1 MWNCLESREIPLTF
15 CPQFVSQLADFER
28 QIFSPWWWTD
38 LRPHVINQKLSST
51 SAWHTGYW
59 RPLAAT
65 VDARMDVDQFTS
77 PTFNA
82 VTYLNQHLPPGNPDT
97 YHTSA
102 TTLLP
107 TLELLA
113 RNVHSELTTA
123 LNTLLRTSTRL
134 GIDID
139 TLTHDTRVLSTQ
151 IPRIETDVSSLQL
164 EGGVLSE
171 LAMLEVVQERM
182 QQTLEMFQKAQKWDV
197 QVDEGIR
204 FLIESAGLEVA
215 SLRIGELQEMLPVW
229 MGTVEYTER
238 VQRIQGLEKMLSSA
252 QAPPQQVAST
262 STSQRTHTR
271 TTSRSQSR
279 LRMDSSDSYVRES
292 GGGGIFGQFRQN
304 IGR

>member
-1 MWNCLESREIPLTF
+1 MVGLVVGSENFCRFECNVELSRVKRNTPAFLPAIRLAA
-15 CPQFVSQLADFER
+15 CQLVDF
-28 QIFSPWWWTD
+28 
-38 LRPHVINQKLSST
+38 
-51 SAWHTGYW
+51 
-59 RPLAAT
+59 AAT
-65 VDARMDVDQFTS
+65 VDAQMDVDQFTS

-97 YHTSA
+97 YYTSA

-113 RNVHSELTTA
+113 RNVHSELSTA

-164 EGGVLSE
+164 ESGVLSE

-197 QVDEGIR
+197 KVDEGIR

-215 SLRIGELQEMLPVW
+215 SQRIAELQEMLPVW
-229 MGTVEYTER
+229 LGTVEYAER
-238 VQRIQGLEKMLSSA
+238 VQRIQGLEKMLSDA

-262 STSQRTHTR
+262 STGQRTHTR
-271 TTSRSQSR
+271 ATSRSQSR
-279 LRMDSSDSYVRES
+279 LRMDSSES